1 MIDVSKRSNYDQDSY
16 FECEK
21 ILDII
26 NSVKDKNVPHKAK
39 DGEQ

>member
-1 MIDVSKRSNYDQDSY
+1 MVVAIVMKFQIATLSTYR
-16 FECEK
+16 EK

-39 DGEQ
+39 DGE